1 MWGDRKQ
8 EEAATI
14 LQMGDKDGQDSGR
27 DSKGRIWEFFFFLRF
42 TYFWLHWVL
51 IAAYRLPL
59 VVESTGSRHAGSV
72 VAVLGLQ
79 SLGSV
84 AVEHR
89 LGWLKACGILVPPP
103 RSQPVSPALAGGSL
117 TT

>member
-84 AVEHR
+84 AVEYS
-89 LGWLKACGILVPPP
+89 LSCSMACGIFPDQGLNLCPLHWQVD
-103 RSQPVSPALAGGSL
+103 S
-117 TT
+117 

>member
-1 MWGDRKQ
+1 MLWHTNSVVHGLSLVAVSRGYSLVA
-8 EEAATI
+8 E
-14 LQMGDKDGQDSGR
+14 L
-27 DSKGRIWEFFFFLRF
+27 
-42 TYFWLHWVL
+42 L
-51 IAAYRLPL
+51 IVVASI
-59 VVESTGSRHAGSV
+59 VVEP
-72 VAVLGLQ
+72 GLQ